1 MIFRNKDYIR
11 YLKKYCSIHLQQ
23 PCVYR
28 RPLHGRVSGARAA
41 LVVDEAVP
49 PPDTQPRAP
58 QREEAVARTLLF
70 FQEEEASAV
79 FSKLESG
86 GANRGVLDREQ
97 VMDRLGKI
105 MGKDMSKSE
114 LLAAFEEM
122 DIDGDGYVT

>member
-1 MIFRNKDYIR
+1 M
-11 YLKKYCSIHLQQ
+11 
-23 PCVYR
+23 PV
-28 RPLHGRVSGARAA
+28 AA
-41 LVVDEAVP
+41 ATTTK

-58 QREEAVARTLLF
+58 QCEEAVARTLSF